1 MKLLMTD
8 RPVSAALPQ
17 DAAAVD
23 LSALRIANCVG
34 CFGCWTKTPGRCVI
48 RDDAVRV
55 YPLIARS
62 EQVLYVSRVKYGS
75 YAPVMKTMLERAIP
89 VQQAFLRIHN
99 GETHHVQRAVVPKD
113 AVILA
118 YGADRAGGAQR
129 PQHVLPQPPRPLCGR
144 GGAGGRRGRGGGP
157 VVKLLIVNGSPRAPR
172 SNSRRYAELFQARW
186 KGEARYA
193 ALTAKNHAELAAAAA
208 DCTDLLLVFPLYADG
223 LPAPLLRFLEF
234 LEGAGPEHRPRIS
247 VLINCGF
254 LEPHQNDVAVDMV
267 RLFCLENGYPFGACL
282 KIGGGEAILGTP
294 FAFLVRRS
302 IRALARAVAAGRS
315 AELAVTMPLSPRS
328 FVRASTRYWTQMG
341 AANGCTPEQM
351 ASMDIEPQP

>member
-1 MKLLMTD
+1 M
-8 RPVSAALPQ
+8 
-17 DAAAVD
+17 
-23 LSALRIANCVG
+23 
-34 CFGCWTKTPGRCVI
+34 
-48 RDDAVRV
+48 
-55 YPLIARS
+55 
-62 EQVLYVSRVKYGS
+62 
-75 YAPVMKTMLERAIP
+75 
-89 VQQAFLRIHN
+89 
-99 GETHHVQRAVVPKD
+99 
-113 AVILA
+113 
-118 YGADRAGGAQR
+118 
-129 PQHVLPQPPRPLCGR
+129 
-144 GGAGGRRGRGGGP
+144 
-157 VVKLLIVNGSPRAPR
+157 VKLLIVNGSPRAPR

-294 FAFLVRRS
+294 FSLLE
-302 IRALARAVAAGRS
+302 I
-315 AELAVTMPLSPRS
+315 LS
-328 FVRASTRYWTQMG
+328 
-341 AANGCTPEQM
+341 
-351 ASMDIEPQP
+351 